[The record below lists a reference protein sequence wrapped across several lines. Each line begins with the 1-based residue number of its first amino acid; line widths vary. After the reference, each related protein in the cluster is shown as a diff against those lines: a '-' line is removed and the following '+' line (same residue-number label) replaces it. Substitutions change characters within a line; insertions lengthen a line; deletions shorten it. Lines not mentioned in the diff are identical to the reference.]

1 MDNDLRSTLEAAVEE
16 HTPEPASTES
26 APAAAPAAP
35 ASAPTPSTEAA
46 PSPQDTAGTASP
58 TSAAPVAD
66 PDKPKS
72 ITEVAGQE
80 PEQPEQPETPKR
92 ELRVDRAPQ
101 SWKGEAKQV
110 WAQLPLNV
118 RQEVLRRERETTKV
132 LQETAEDRQ
141 RLNAVREVLA
151 PHMDRINTVYG
162 GNPIQAINNMLNVER
177 IMLNGDPSTKVQMVA
192 NMIKHFNIDVVSLD
206 RVLSGQGGPTPEV
219 AQQSALEQLLE
230 QKLAPVQQFIQSQQ
244 QREAQQ
250 RQRMEQ
256 EVDHTVESMAADVE
270 RFPYFE
276 EVREDMAD
284 LIDLA
289 AKKGVALSLE
299 DAYHR
304 AVRMNDGA
312 YQASSVRESSQA
324 ATNAALQAHQQ
335 AQRAKGASL
344 SVSGAPST
352 PGSGGPN
359 PNDLRGTIE
368 SLLGGMGARL

>member
-16 HTPEPASTES
+16 HTPESVATES

-35 ASAPTPSTEAA
+35 APAPTPSQEAA
-46 PSPQDTAGTASP
+46 SPQDTAGAAPP
-58 TSAAPVAD
+58 TSAEPVAD
-66 PDKPKS
+66 PDKPKP
-72 ITEVAGQE
+72 ITEVAGEQSE
-80 PEQPEQPETPKR
+80 KPEQSETPKR
-92 ELRVDRAPQ
+92 DLRVDRAPQ

-132 LQETAEDRQ
+132 LQETAEDRN

-151 PHMDRINTVYG
+151 PHMDRINTIYG

-177 IMLNGDPSTKVQMVA
+177 IMLNGDPATKVQMVA

-244 QREAQQ
+244 QQAAQQ
-250 RQRMEQ
+250 RHRMEQ
-256 EVDHTVESMAADVE
+256 EIDYTVESMVADVE

-284 LIDLA
+284 LIDIA
-289 AKKGVALSLE
+289 AKKGAVLSLE
-299 DAYHR
+299 EAYRR

>member
-16 HTPEPASTES
+16 HTPEPVATES

-35 ASAPTPSTEAA
+35 ASPPTPTHEAA
-46 PSPQDTAGTASP
+46 PSPQDPADAGPS
-58 TSAAPVAD
+58 SAPPEAD

-72 ITEVAGQE
+72 ITEVAG
-80 PEQPEQPETPKR
+80 EQPEQPEQPKR

-101 SWKGEAKQV
+101 SWKGDAKQV
-110 WAQLPLNV
+110 WSQLPLNV

-132 LQETAEDRQ
+132 LQETAEDRN
-141 RLNAVREVLA
+141 RLNSIREVLA
-151 PHMDRINTVYG
+151 PHMDRINTIYG

-177 IMLNGDPSTKVQMVA
+177 IMLNGDPATKVQMVA

-219 AQQSALEQLLE
+219 VQQSALEQLLE

-244 QREAQQ
+244 QRETQQ
-250 RQRMEQ
+250 RQQVEK
-256 EVDHTVESMAADVE
+256 EIDHTIESMAADVE

-284 LIDLA
+284 LIDVA
-289 AKKGVALSLE
+289 AKKGLYLSLE
-299 DAYHR
+299 AAYNK

>member
-16 HTPEPASTES
+16 HTPEPVATES
-26 APAAAPAAP
+26 APAPALVTADAPLAAQPSDHAAEPAAL
-35 ASAPTPSTEAA
+35 SSGE
-46 PSPQDTAGTASP
+46 
-58 TSAAPVAD
+58 PVAD
-66 PDKPKS
+66 PDKPKP

-80 PEQPEQPETPKR
+80 SEQQEQPEQSKR

-132 LQETAEDRQ
+132 LQETAEDRN
-141 RLNAVREVLA
+141 RLASIREVLA

-177 IMLNGDPSTKVQMVA
+177 IMLNGDPATKVQMVA

-250 RQRMEQ
+250 RAQVEQ
-256 EVDHTVESMAADVE
+256 EIDHTIESMAANPE
-270 RFPYFE
+270 QFPYFE

-324 ATNAALQAHQQ
+324 ATQAALQAHQQ

-368 SLLGGMGARL
+368 SLLGGMGTRL

>member
-16 HTPEPASTES
+16 HTPEPVATES

-35 ASAPTPSTEAA
+35 APAPTPSQEAA
-46 PSPQDTAGTASP
+46 SPQDTAGAATPAS
-58 TSAAPVAD
+58 AEPVAD
-66 PDKPKS
+66 PDKPKP
-72 ITEVAGQE
+72 ITEVADQQ
-80 PEQPEQPETPKR
+80 PEQPEQPKR
-92 ELRVDRAPQ
+92 ELRADRAPQ

-132 LQETAEDRQ
+132 LQETAEDRN

-151 PHMDRINTVYG
+151 PHMDRINTIYG

-177 IMLNGDPSTKVQMVA
+177 IMLNGDPATKVQMVA

-244 QREAQQ
+244 QQAAQQ
-250 RQRMEQ
+250 RHRMEQ
-256 EVDHTVESMAADVE
+256 EIDYTVESMVADVE

-284 LIDLA
+284 LIDIA
-289 AKKGVALSLE
+289 AKKGAVLSLE
-299 DAYHR
+299 EAYRR

>member
-16 HTPEPASTES
+16 HTPEPVATES

-35 ASAPTPSTEAA
+35 APAPTPSQEAA
-46 PSPQDTAGTASP
+46 SPQDTAGAATP
-58 TSAAPVAD
+58 TSAEPVAD
-66 PDKPKS
+66 PDKPKP
-72 ITEVAGQE
+72 ITEVTG
-80 PEQPEQPETPKR
+80 EQPEQPEQPKR

-132 LQETAEDRQ
+132 LQETAEDRN
-141 RLNAVREVLA
+141 RLNSIREVLA
-151 PHMDRINTVYG
+151 PHMERINTIYG

-177 IMLNGDPSTKVQMVA
+177 IMLNGDPATKVQMVA

-250 RQRMEQ
+250 RAQVEQ
-256 EVDHTVESMAADVE
+256 EIDHTIESMAANPE
-270 RFPYFE
+270 QFPYFE
-276 EVREDMAD
+276 EVRDDMAD
-284 LIDLA
+284 LIDIA

-304 AVRMNDGA
+304 AVRMNDGT

-324 ATNAALQAHQQ
+324 ATQAALQAHQQ

-352 PGSGGPN
+352 PGSGVPN
-359 PNDLRGTIE
+359 PSDLRGTIE

>member
-16 HTPEPASTES
+16 HTPEPVATES
-26 APAAAPAAP
+26 APAPAIVTADAPPAAQPSDHAAEP
-35 ASAPTPSTEAA
+35 AALSSGE
-46 PSPQDTAGTASP
+46 
-58 TSAAPVAD
+58 PVAD
-66 PDKPKS
+66 PDKPKP

-80 PEQPEQPETPKR
+80 PEQSETPKR

-132 LQETAEDRQ
+132 LQETAEDRN

-177 IMLNGDPSTKVQMVA
+177 IMLNGDPATKVQMVA

-244 QREAQQ
+244 QREVQQ
-250 RQRMEQ
+250 RQRVEK
-256 EVDHTVESMAADVE
+256 EIDHTIESMSVDVE

-284 LIDLA
+284 LIDIA
-289 AKKGVALSLE
+289 AKKGLYLSLE
-299 DAYHR
+299 AAYNK

>member
-16 HTPEPASTES
+16 HTPEPVATES

-35 ASAPTPSTEAA
+35 APAPTPSQEAA
-46 PSPQDTAGTASP
+46 SPQDTAGAATP
-58 TSAAPVAD
+58 TSAEPVAD
-66 PDKPKS
+66 PDKPKP
-72 ITEVAGQE
+72 ITEVAGEQSE
-80 PEQPEQPETPKR
+80 KPEQSETPKR
-92 ELRVDRAPQ
+92 DLRVDRAPQ

-132 LQETAEDRQ
+132 LQETAEDRN

-151 PHMDRINTVYG
+151 PHMDRINTIYG

-177 IMLNGDPSTKVQMVA
+177 IMLNGDPATKVQMVA

-250 RQRMEQ
+250 RAQVEQ
-256 EVDHTVESMAADVE
+256 EIDHTIESMAANPE
-270 RFPYFE
+270 QFPYFE
-276 EVREDMAD
+276 EVRDDMAD
-284 LIDLA
+284 LIDIA

-304 AVRMNDGA
+304 AVRMNDGT

-324 ATNAALQAHQQ
+324 ATQAALQAHQQ